1 MGAPQAC
8 DLIIKNGCVL
18 TMDARRT
25 IIDGGAIAV
34 KGHTIAA
41 VGSEAALLRNWVA
54 EANIDAK
61 GGIVHPGY
69 VDAHL
74 HVNAQTCRGFF
85 RGDASKGDT
94 KGPKYADW
102 KASLTAE
109 DEHAAA
115 GVASVEMLRHG
126 ITTYVEPGS
135 AFDPDAVADATE
147 KVGVRCSLA
156 EPYLWDTTEIMDAIP
171 GLASGT
177 LFARVPPDRDRC
189 MKLLGSQL
197 FRNRNKDGITHG
209 HVALYGEGTASDELY
224 IAAKRLADQEGVI
237 LNNHIGFDLDLAA
250 AMERLYGK
258 ARFVHLAEIGVL
270 GPNTTFVHMNLIK
283 DDEVDPIVKSGMA
296 IVWCPL
302 AYVSR
307 GTTLRQHT
315 RIPEMK
321 QRGVNVALGTDSAR
335 QSSAGDAG
343 FLALQLAGGAGYKTV
358 SEDIFEMMTVGGAK
372 AAGLEAL
379 IGSLEPG
386 KRADIVI
393 RTADSAEMMPSI
405 DPAHQLVTVG
415 HGPTANIVLV
425 NGRVV
430 LNEGRA
436 TQVDQSK
443 IFREAQKSVRRIVE
457 RLGLSLPGLWPR
469 IERTDAVRS
478 TPPNS
483 DVGAGH

>member
-1 MGAPQAC
+1 MSAPQTC

-18 TMDARRT
+18 TMDARRS
-25 IIDGGAIAV
+25 IIVDGAIAV
-34 KGHTIAA
+34 AGHTI
-41 VGSEAALLRNWVA
+41 VGVGPEKDVLRDWTA
-54 EANIDAK
+54 KDTIDAK
-61 GGIVHPGY
+61 GAIVHPGY

-85 RGDASKGDT
+85 RGDASKSGAG
-94 KGPKYADW
+94 GPNYADW

-115 GVASVEMLRHG
+115 GLASVEMLRHG
-126 ITTYVEPGS
+126 ITTFIEPGS
-135 AFDPDAVADATE
+135 AFEPDAVADATQ

-156 EPYLWDTTEIMDAIP
+156 EPYLWDVTDIMDTIP
-171 GLASGT
+171 GLASKA
-177 LFARVPPDRDRC
+177 LFARVPPSRDRC
-189 MKLLGSQL
+189 IKLLGSQL
-197 FRNRNKDGITHG
+197 FRNRDKDGITHG
-209 HVALYGEGTASDELY
+209 HIALYGEGTASDELY
-224 IAAKRLADQEGVI
+224 VTAKKIADREGVI
-237 LNNHIGFDLDLAA
+237 LNNHVGFDLDLAA
-250 AMERLYGK
+250 AMERVYGK
-258 ARFVHLAEIGVL
+258 SRFVHFSEIGVL
-270 GPNTTFVHMNLIK
+270 GSNTTFVHMNLIN
-283 DDEVDPIVKSGMA
+283 DDEVDPIIKSGMS
-296 IVWCPL
+296 IIWCPL

-307 GTTLRQHT
+307 GTTLRKHT

-343 FLALQLAGGAGYKTV
+343 FLALQLAGGAGFKTV
-358 SEDIFEMMTVGGAK
+358 SEDVFEMMTIGGAK

-393 RTADSAEMMPSI
+393 RSKDSAEMMPSI

-415 HGPTANIVLV
+415 HGPTANTVLV

-430 LNEGRA
+430 LSHGRA
-436 TQVDQSK
+436 ALIDQSK
-443 IFREAQKSVRRIVE
+443 IFAQAQDSVRKIID

-469 IERTDAVRS
+469 RDPRS
-478 TPPNS
+478 HETKMS
-483 DVGAGH
+483 S